1 MAVAGVGQGTDVFV
15 RSCGKS
21 SAVNGGVPFSVAMNE
36 GLGHS
41 AVLKALPPITVS
53 TAAWFRITDGS
64 PTPNTY

>member
-1 MAVAGVGQGTDVFV
+1 MGVGQGTDVFV

-21 SAVNGGVPFSVAMNE
+21 SAENGGVPFSVAMNE

-41 AVLKALPPITVS
+41 AVLKALLPITAG
-53 TAAWFRITDGS
+53 TAAWFRITKRS

>member
-1 MAVAGVGQGTDVFV
+1 MFV

-21 SAVNGGVPFSVAMNE
+21 SAVNGGVPFSVDMNE

-41 AVLKALPPITVS
+41 VVLKALPPTTEG
-53 TAAWFRITDGS
+53 TAVWFRITDGS